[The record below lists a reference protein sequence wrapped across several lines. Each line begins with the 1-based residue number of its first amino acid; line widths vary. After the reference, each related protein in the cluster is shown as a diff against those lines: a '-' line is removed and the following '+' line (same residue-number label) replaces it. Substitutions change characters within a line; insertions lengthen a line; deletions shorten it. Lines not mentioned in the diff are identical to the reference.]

1 MNRQGSLHMIALIL
15 IIIGG
20 LNWGLVGLFNLDLVG
35 TVFGGTRSMLSRII
49 FTLVGIA
56 AIYEALVAFSK
67 ERVQT

>member
-1 MNRQGSLHMIALIL
+1 MNKQGSLHMIALIL